1 MFDSAT
7 CSAGLRADLA
17 FPERFPR
24 EWMYNLAGIVDLSVD
39 YRHPKLWNL
48 LFELKSV
55 DGVLENRCML
65 DSKAEQAR
73 DELLE
78 VLYPDQSYTFL
89 DLECLTTLD
98 RATTLKKVLGKT
110 LGGVQ
115 RIKIETF
122 FFRLLCSLRD
132 RREELCEDT
141 IAYCLRKH
149 GLQSQ
154 FDRLQLSIETDV
166 RDGFS
171 LPSGWIIPFERGSQV
186 RKTTSQ
192 VNQGKLSDLFWHLD
206 CKAQTEAF
214 DRALESLEDSNCPY
228 ALFSIAAPCETTQRW
243 LLNRLVAKQLFPQ
256 KNPLKIAFGLNRHD
270 MRTDFQEFWNDVA
283 KKIGSRTSKPDD
295 VIKVLCDHDVNQPIV
310 IAVYD
315 LERFKDIQKQLL
327 TEFWGELVQALM
339 TNPRAQDKLR
349 IVLFFV
355 GNTCPMLEV
364 GSLEWNII
372 PVVEEIPRRE
382 FLKWLRSDSLANYWQ
397 NQWGA
402 DFADKL
408 ESELDD
414 PRWRWKDPWL
424 ILDNACVRLSPKEGI
439 SKISEV
445 WKWAS

>member
-1 MFDSAT
+1 VS
-7 CSAGLRADLA
+7 
-17 FPERFPR
+17 
-24 EWMYNLAGIVDLSVD
+24 
-39 YRHPKLWNL
+39 
-48 LFELKSV
+48 
-55 DGVLENRCML
+55 ENRCQL
-65 DSKAEQAR
+65 NSKAEQAR

-78 VLYPDQSYTFL
+78 VLYPEQSYTFL

-110 LGGVQ
+110 SGGVQ

-141 IAYCLRKH
+141 IAYCLQKH

-154 FDRLQLSIETDV
+154 FNDLQKSIETDV

-171 LPSGWIIPFERGSQV
+171 LPNGWVIPFERGSQV
-186 RKTTSQ
+186 GKTTSQ

-214 DRALESLEDSNCPY
+214 DLALESLEDSNSPY

-256 KNPLKIAFGLNRHD
+256 KKPLQIAFGLNSHD
-270 MRTDFQEFWNDVA
+270 MRTDFQEFWNDMA
-283 KKIGSRTSKPDD
+283 KRIGSRTSKPGD
-295 VIKVLCDHDVNQPIV
+295 VINVLCDCDVSQPIV
-310 IAVYD
+310 ITVYE
-315 LERFKDIQKQLL
+315 LERFKDTQKQLL
-327 TEFWGELVQALM
+327 TDFWGELVQTL
-339 TNPRAQDKLR
+339 TKNPRAKDKLR

-355 GNTCPMLEV
+355 GNICPMVEAS
-364 GSLEWNII
+364 SLDWKII
-372 PVVEEIPRRE
+372 PMVEEIPRRE

-397 NQWGA
+397 NQYGE

-408 ESELDD
+408 ESKLDD
-414 PRWRWKDPWL
+414 PKWNWKDPWL
-424 ILDNACVRLSPKEGI
+424 ILDNACDRLSPKPKKGI

-445 WKWAS
+445 WKWA